1 LIRNLAGRL
10 DQQWLGMKAKVVVAR
25 KIAVILHC
33 IWVMVIAL
41 SGDGPRRYRQVPGP
55 GLLGWRCPRW
65 DGRSDII
72 MRRLGDLG
80 KDHDPSAGI
89 SRKLTTSRN

>member
-41 SGDGPRRYRQVPGP
+41 SGDRPRRPTSTGKFLALACWAGDVPAGTAGP
-55 GLLGWRCPRW
+55 
-65 DGRSDII
+65 
-72 MRRLGDLG
+72 
-80 KDHDPSAGI
+80 
-89 SRKLTTSRN
+89 TSS